1 MQDLAVA
8 ACGIQLP
15 DQGPL
20 HWERGVSATGPPGK
34 SPQSD
39 LSLTLLSHR
48 VCASLT
54 QCCHTGF
61 LVYACQTL
69 KFWEE
74 SFSLNSVWGPVCSGS
89 PGPKGWGVKPAWT
102 GWPGKSSTEDPH
114 RVSNPGSC
122 GHHKATAETREPQWG
137 SAVRQA
143 FQSGPVFEINSLLQS
158 LDLFMC
164 WTPAREQKSNSGFKD
179 GVTSV
184 ISQVPADVRP
194 LITYENTLAPELWFA
209 GKRSVFQ
216 LEWQRR
222 L

>member
-1 MQDLAVA
+1 MTSLFKNIYLFIWPRWVLSCGMQDLAVA

-69 KFWEE
+69 KF
-74 SFSLNSVWGPVCSGS
+74 
-89 PGPKGWGVKPAWT
+89 
-102 GWPGKSSTEDPH
+102 
-114 RVSNPGSC
+114 
-122 GHHKATAETREPQWG
+122 
-137 SAVRQA
+137 
-143 FQSGPVFEINSLLQS
+143 
-158 LDLFMC
+158 
-164 WTPAREQKSNSGFKD
+164 
-179 GVTSV
+179 
-184 ISQVPADVRP
+184 
-194 LITYENTLAPELWFA
+194 
-209 GKRSVFQ
+209 
-216 LEWQRR
+216 
-222 L
+222 